1 MDSVSNEIP
10 PTVNFPTWIPECASH
25 NPALLDF
32 FHSSAS
38 ICYGAAFSLL
48 GNTDQY
54 LLSVSFRLKWKG
66 EGGPFHYTDFDYLCT
81 DWNCLHNHLRGEQW
95 KYIFKVSAFAAAATT
110 ELCKWVQFE
119 RDVYIPQGK
128 YQVKPYSSPWNLV
141 ACAAAIAHTN

>member
-1 MDSVSNEIP
+1 MKFLRWSTFLLGSLSVPLTVPLFWISFILLLVFVMEQLSLYWEILI
-10 PTVNFPTWIPECASH
+10 NIFYQFPWT
-25 NPALLDF
+25 F
-32 FHSSAS
+32 FQAEVEGGGGS
-38 ICYGAAFSLL
+38 FSLH
-48 GNTDQY
+48 
-54 LLSVSFRLKWKG
+54 R
-66 EGGPFHYTDFDYLCT
+66 FDYLYT
-81 DWNCLHNHLRGEQW
+81 DWNCLHNHLRGEQR